1 MNYSE
6 ALEYIHSINWTF
18 TKPGLERI
26 SFLCEKLGDP
36 QKELKFVHVAG
47 TNGKGSF
54 CSMLDS
60 VLRAAGY
67 KTGLF
72 TSPYIKEF
80 NERIRY
86 CGENIPNDEL
96 AEITEYIKPFAD
108 AMEDKPTEF
117 ELITAIG
124 LEYFKRK
131 KCDVVVLEAGMGGR
145 LDSTNVISESVLSV
159 ITGIS
164 LEHTDYLGDTVEKIA
179 AEKAGII
186 KSGGRIIYG
195 GEDDSAAEVIESIA
209 KARSARYDR
218 VDRSTLKI
226 LSSTLSGTSF
236 SYKSYDNIKLSLLGL
251 YQPQNAT
258 NVIDAVQALRECGF
272 DISNEALFSGLAAA
286 EWPARFEIV
295 CKDPLVIY
303 DGAHNPQG
311 IEIAA
316 ESIKRYF
323 GDKKVCVLTGV
334 MKDKD
339 YDYIAQRLASI
350 ASDAFTVTPNN
361 PRALGA
367 EEYASVLKSNGVN
380 AMAFDNVKDAV
391 AEAKKEAREKNTALV
406 CLGSL
411 YMYAEIYDFLK

>member
-195 GEDDSAAEVIESIA
+195 GEDDSAAEVIENIA
-209 KARSARYDR
+209 KARSAKYGR

-226 LSSTLSGTSF
+226 LSSTLSGTYF
-236 SYKSYDNIKLSLLGL
+236 SYKSYDKVELSLLGL

-258 NVIDAVQALRECGF
+258 NVIDAVEALRECGF

-311 IEIAA
+311 IEIAT

-339 YDYIAQRLASI
+339 YDYIASRLASV

>member
-1 MNYSE
+1 MTVNE
-6 ALEYIHSINWTF
+6 AIAYIHSVFWKGSI
-18 TKPGLERI
+18 PGLGRTQELLHR
-26 SFLCEKLGDP
+26 LGNP
-36 QKELKFVHVAG
+36 QDTLKFVHIAG
-47 TNGKGSF
+47 TNGKGSTAAMTA
-54 CSMLDS
+54 SI
-60 VLRAAGY
+60 LRKAGY
-67 KTGLF
+67 RTGLY
-72 TSPYIKEF
+72 TSPYIYRF
-80 NERIRY
+80 HERMQID
-86 CGENIPNDEL
+86 GEQISDEDL
-96 AEITEYIKPFAD
+96 VEITEYVKPFAD

-195 GEDDSAAEVIESIA
+195 GEDDSAAEVIENIA
-209 KARSARYDR
+209 KARSAKYGR

-236 SYKSYDNIKLSLLGL
+236 SYKSYDKVELSLLGL

-258 NVIDAVQALRECGF
+258 NVIDAVEALRECGF

-311 IEIAA
+311 IEIAT

-339 YDYIAQRLASI
+339 YDYIAQRLASV

-367 EEYASVLKSNGVN
+367 GEYARVLESKGVR
-380 AMAFDNVKDAV
+380 ATAFDNVKDAV
-391 AEAKKEAREKNTALV
+391 AEAKKEAREKKTALV

>member
-1 MNYSE
+1 MVSLSL
-6 ALEYIHSINWTF
+6 AKH
-18 TKPGLERI
+18 
-26 SFLCEKLGDP
+26 FLQLRDFVLGI
-36 QKELKFVHVAG
+36 FVRPAKILRLAAADLQVA
-47 TNGKGSF
+47 
-54 CSMLDS
+54 
-60 VLRAAGY
+60 
-67 KTGLF
+67 
-72 TSPYIKEF
+72 
-80 NERIRY
+80 
-86 CGENIPNDEL
+86 
-96 AEITEYIKPFAD
+96 
-108 AMEDKPTEF
+108 EDGVP
-117 ELITAIG
+117 
-124 LEYFKRK
+124 
-131 KCDVVVLEAGMGGR
+131 
-145 LDSTNVISESVLSV
+145 
-159 ITGIS
+159 
-164 LEHTDYLGDTVEKIA
+164 
-179 AEKAGII
+179 
-186 KSGGRIIYG
+186 
-195 GEDDSAAEVIESIA
+195 
-209 KARSARYDR
+209 KARSAKYGR

-236 SYKSYDNIKLSLLGL
+236 SYKSYDKVDLSLLGL

-258 NVIDAVQALRECGF
+258 NVIDAVEALRECGF

-311 IEIAA
+311 IEIAT

-339 YDYIAQRLASI
+339 YDYIASKLASV

-380 AMAFDNVKDAV
+380 AIAFDNVKDAV